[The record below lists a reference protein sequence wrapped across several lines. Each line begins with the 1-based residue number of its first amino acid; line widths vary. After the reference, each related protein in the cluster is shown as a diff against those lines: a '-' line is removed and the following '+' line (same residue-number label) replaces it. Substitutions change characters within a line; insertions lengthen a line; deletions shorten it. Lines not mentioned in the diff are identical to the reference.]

1 MITKTLNKELV
12 CDHYFIVK
20 YNQHGNNFVFSSELI
35 KKTDNKPHSLLL
47 YSFSH
52 L

>member
-12 CDHYFIVK
+12 FDHYFIVK
-20 YNQHGNNFVFSSELI
+20 SNQHGNNFVFASELI
-35 KKTDNKPHSLLL
+35 HETDNKPHSLLL
-47 YSFSH
+47 FSFSH